1 MGAEGLPC
9 RGRLLELVVA
19 LRLEWVTVGGCE
31 AIRAMKTGVG
41 VTNEY
46 LVGFTLVISG

>member
-1 MGAEGLPC
+1 M
-9 RGRLLELVVA
+9 LELVVA

-31 AIRAMKTGVG
+31 AVRAMKTGVG

-46 LVGFTLVISG
+46 PVGFTLVIFRLIRQNAPLDR